1 MRFTKNCFG
10 DINAW
15 CEGWFLEFHL
25 EFEFTRP
32 LHPPPLHP
40 LPHICNGCSPTYDEE
55 SFTPPGSFQ
64 RPQIC
69 PDIVFFAIRFCNC
82 ISAIF
87 LPLHYNFSSQLTA
100 NLSFFKI
107 KLDWV
112 YYRSQNTQSL
122 LCIAVHSDI
131 WTNRRQ
137 RYMSK
142 TCFAKL
148 FKLKLK

>member
-1 MRFTKNCFG
+1 MFKLTFFICCLFVVLFVTGCK
-10 DINAW
+10 I
-15 CEGWFLEFHL
+15 EY
-25 EFEFTRP
+25 
-32 LHPPPLHP
+32 
-40 LPHICNGCSPTYDEE
+40 CNGCSPTYDEE
-55 SFTPPGSFQ
+55 SFTPPSSFQ
-64 RPQIC
+64 RSQIC

-100 NLSFFKI
+100 NLSFFNI

-122 LCIAVHSDI
+122 LCIPVHSDI
-131 WTNRRQ
+131 STNRRQ

-142 TCFAKL
+142 TCFAKI
-148 FKLKLK
+148 FKLNLSRVLLSVLTI